1 MWYVTKLR
9 KCFKDG
15 LEETNMYGSFS
26 FTNQV
31 KRERER
37 NRNGVSLMLS
47 MVCLGMVERVE

>member
-26 FTNQV
+26 FTN
-31 KRERER
+31 KEG
-37 NRNGVSLMLS
+37 NG
-47 MVCLGMVERVE
+47 R